1 MTMLKVSFGKAAA
14 MLLITASLSAQNS
27 QQLNVLAGTQLA
39 SGLSLGINT
48 SGGLTNWLTQEPPPP
63 TPGDLKMVCPAAQAW
78 CAMFITNGQSLSTF
92 PRPGLDLSMYQTLI
106 VEITGDP
113 GTTIA
118 IGIKDA
124 TQPDDGTET
133 KVTLP
138 VAGNWVVHSIPLS
151 SFVRANLKNI
161 YVPCVLVF
169 AGGVLAQTEKVRTIS
184 YSTLPAV
191 PVSSRSGVLSHIAAG
206 GGWVTVITLVNTS
219 STAVPVTVGF
229 HNDDGSALSL
239 PVTASYQGA
248 TQAIITAS
256 VGATINPNAT
266 LLITTGQLA
275 STVVGWADVSS
286 TGPPVDGFAIFRTSS
301 PNSPV
306 SEGTV
311 PLQTQFPSTIT
322 LPYDNSVGFVMGV
335 ALTNLATTSASIT
348 ATIWDDSGNQLGT
361 QTITVPGNG
370 HTSFVLPTQISL
382 TAGNRG
388 IVQFQSAATGGIA
401 GLGLRFSPYGTFTS
415 VPAIY

>member
-1 MTMLKVSFGKAAA
+1 
-14 MLLITASLSAQNS
+14 
-27 QQLNVLAGTQLA
+27 
-39 SGLSLGINT
+39 
-48 SGGLTNWLTQEPPPP
+48 
-63 TPGDLKMVCPAAQAW
+63 
-78 CAMFITNGQSLSTF
+78 
-92 PRPGLDLSMYQTLI
+92 MYQTLI

-138 VAGNWVVHSIPLS
+138 VTANWVAHSIPLS

-161 YVPCVLVF
+161 YVPCEFVF
-169 AGGVLAQTEKVRTIS
+169 AGGSQAQTVKVRTIS

-219 STAVPVTVGF
+219 SAAVPVTVGF

-239 PVTASYQGA
+239 PVTTSNMGA
-248 TQAIITAS
+248 TQTTATAS
-256 VGATINPNAT
+256 VDATINPNAT

-286 TGPPVDGFAIFRTSS
+286 TGPVNGFAIFRTSS

-322 LPYDNSVGFVMGV
+322 LPYDNTVGFVMGV
-335 ALTNLATTSASIT
+335 ALANLATTSANIT
-348 ATIWDDSGNQLGT
+348 ATIWDDSGNQLGM
-361 QTITVPGNG
+361 QTISVAGSG

-382 TAGNRG
+382 TAGNGG